1 MLQGLWA
8 PDNQQ
13 QHSRALE
20 YLQRLRE
27 SSDGWQ
33 ICGATLTS
41 GGTSLDD
48 KVKFVCLQVSMCVC
62 VCLCVCLFF
71 YERVEV
77 HVRICQCACEVIS
90 SIG

>member
-62 VCLCVCLFF
+62 VCVSVCFSMNVWKFMCVFAS
-71 YERVEV
+71 V
-77 HVRICQCACEVIS
+77 HVR
-90 SIG
+90 

>member
-48 KVKFVCLQVSMCVC
+48 KVKFVCLQVSICVC
-62 VCLCVCLFF
+62 VSVCLSVFL
-71 YERVEV
+71 
-77 HVRICQCACEVIS
+77 
-90 SIG
+90 